1 MGGLSS
7 WMFGIWADIWVGLPL
22 AALVGLVIGRLV
34 LICVLPLDFHGR
46 LRVVRD
52 PCALHVLR
60 PFLLMI
66 ACCGVSPWLVLVLCS
81 MCQIVLGDV
90 TQPFAWSGFVLGCLR
105 RYLAY
110 PYRLLDAVVDGYVH
124 RPPRTPEP
132 VQKRLWVNFTNCAEK
147 SHVSNAVSLSPPAFS
162 RVQTETRRRWRRGTG
177 WWWRPGQ
184 CSWWF
189 PVSLRPVIMQG
200 QVLAV
205 LGQVT
210 VKVPQMQF
218 IDVVEV
224 PSDSG
229 HRRCRGLLL

>member
-90 TQPFAWSGFVLGCLR
+90 TQLLRGLVSFWDVAEVSCL
-105 RYLAY
+105 
-110 PYRLLDAVVDGYVH
+110 
-124 RPPRTPEP
+124 
-132 VQKRLWVNFTNCAEK
+132 
-147 SHVSNAVSLSPPAFS
+147 SLSF
-162 RVQTETRRRWRRGTG
+162 VG
-177 WWWRPGQ
+177 
-184 CSWWF
+184 C
-189 PVSLRPVIMQG
+189 
-200 QVLAV
+200 
-205 LGQVT
+205 
-210 VKVPQMQF
+210 
-218 IDVVEV
+218 
-224 PSDSG
+224 
-229 HRRCRGLLL
+229 CC